1 MAEPNSTDKRAL
13 PEGLEPISGG
23 PSTSM
28 FTEPFAQT
36 GGPELPEGL
45 VRSSPSFPQRAKE
58 VGIGTAQG
66 AARDAPVVAG
76 ALMGLRVGLPLGLA
90 ATPVMGPFAAAIPAA
105 TTLLGARAGLL
116 FGSELDRWFPAVERE
131 DLIPYREGGK
141 TFGSALATAPAAFG
155 LPQMTASRVGRFVTT
170 FGDMARRNPKKFLA
184 AEAIIAGTAGV
195 AGGASES
202 FAPGQAG
209 TRFTA
214 ELGASVLTPTKLLLS
229 GVDLAKAG
237 LNRARSAA
245 TGRGAAMESK
255 ASALLLDAIEKS
267 GESPEELIRALRLQ
281 IPGSV
286 PSPTSG
292 QKTGSRALMDLESS
306 LAAHHALLFGRET
319 KQQALL
325 SMRAYQ
331 ALVNGLQ
338 DIGTP
343 DAFRMAAQLREQNF
357 NNMINTRLSQADAQA
372 AQKIVNINKDTPQAR
387 SQIGAIVKTE
397 TEDALRAARDYESA
411 LWTKAVDDLTAPVS
425 TKVQQ
430 TVPMDGPQ
438 AQEIFDRTGVW
449 PKVTLTDNVLRLPIV
464 KPSATA
470 DAFLRRAASVGEAL
484 YDDAIPSP
492 VRKIMEQMGV
502 TKEGVQNFKAG
513 KATQEYLDTRQV
525 PNSFMP
531 DVSDLNVDELVNY
544 RSTLLKMA
552 REAAGKG
559 DLNNADFYGTIA
571 EGMLQDLNTISN
583 PAFDQARQFSRSL
596 NDTFTRTF
604 AKTASA
610 TGDMTKAG
618 AERLPAEILV
628 QRAFGRNADV
638 TIQRMEQIEDAVK
651 FMGTQYDDAVKTF
664 GADSA
669 QAVSLKPMADMSRES
684 VVSVQDAQ
692 NRVLRMLAADSVK
705 SVYDPVKQATVQRLD
720 TVKLNKFVD
729 QYRPTLQKL
738 GILDDLT
745 DAVTAQNL
753 LTQVTAQNN
762 ALGKAVAKQTAF
774 SQVLSVENPSRALGD
789 ALNSRFPVKN
799 ITNMAKL
806 ARAGGS
812 DAVDGMKSALYD
824 YAYTKA
830 GGNSG
835 PDRFNVRA
843 FEAALFEPIA
853 QNQPSLINIM
863 RASGLMSVTEVQN
876 VKRLIDPMV
885 KIETAIKN
893 NAPIDDVIQGAD
905 VVTEL
910 VLKTAGSNFGST
922 VSQGIGG
929 SPNSLIAAAAG
940 SKAMRQ
946 IFDKLPNATVRQI
959 LENAAKD
966 PEAMALLLAKG
977 KTDKQKVDIA
987 NRFLNYLGSMGVS
1000 VGKTAVTP
1008 ALNYIAV
1015 EEPRPAQLQEGVNVP
1030 LTPQG
1035 QAARQLR
1042 MLPQAPSTRGL
1053 PKPAAPAAGSK
1064 PGPGAQSS
1072 AAPQGNA
1079 RAMLESLFPFDTI
1092 SAMAAQQ
1099 GQPPAQG

>member
-76 ALMGLRVGLPLGLA
+76 ALTGLRLGLPLGLA
-90 ATPVMGPFAAAIPAA
+90 ATPAIGPFAAAIPAA
-105 TTLLGARAGLL
+105 TTLLGAGAGLL

-155 LPQMTASRVGRFVTT
+155 LPQMTASRVGRFVTSL
-170 FGDMARRNPKKFLA
+170 GDMARRNPKKFLA

-214 ELGASVLTPTKLLLS
+214 EFGAAVLTPTKLLLS
-229 GVDLAKAG
+229 GFDLAKAG
-237 LNRARSAA
+237 LSKARSAA

-255 ASALLLDAIEKS
+255 ASMLLLDAIEKS

-306 LAAHHALLFGRET
+306 LAEHHAQFGGET
-319 KQQALL
+319 KQQALS

-745 DAVTAQNL
+745 DAATAQNL

-762 ALGKAVAKQTAF
+762 ALGKAAAKQTAF

-835 PDRFNVRA
+835 RFSIQA
-843 FEAALFEPIA
+843 FDDAFFKPIA

-863 RASGLMSVTEVQN
+863 RASGLMTLTEV
-876 VKRLIDPMV
+876 KDMRRLINPMAR
-885 KIETAIKN
+885 IESAVKN
-893 NAPIDDVIQGAD
+893 NIPLDDVIQGAD
-905 VVTEL
+905 AVTEL
-910 VLKTAGSNFGST
+910 ALRVVGARIGTAASP
-922 VSQGIGG
+922 GG
-929 SPNSLIAAAAG
+929 PGSLIAASAG
-940 SKAMRQ
+940 SKAVRQ
-946 IFDKLPNATVRQI
+946 IFDKLPNATIRQV
-959 LENAAKD
+959 LENAVKD
-966 PEAMALLLAKG
+966 PEVMALLLEKAR
-977 KTDKQKVDIA
+977 TPKQERDIA
-987 NRFLNYLGSMGVS
+987 NKVLDFLGAQGIAI
-1000 VGKTAVTP
+1000 GAKATTP
-1008 ALNYIAV
+1008 ALNYIAA

-1053 PKPAAPAAGSK
+1053 PKPAAPAGGNK